1 MTRKMQIKNEIWS
14 AITHGIGIILSILGM
29 ILLILKGIDT
39 NSITLFSYI
48 VYTCSLVLLYLFST
62 LFHCLYFTKAKR
74 VFQIFDHCSIFLL
87 IAGTYT
93 PYCMLAIKG
102 VKGLILMIMIWLMS
116 ILGILY
122 HILASKKK
130 QVFETIIFVVM
141 GWLCILGAK
150 ELFLSLGK
158 IGLGLLVAG
167 GIIFTLGALVY
178 SIPKIKYA
186 HVFWHIF
193 VMLGSILMFISIYCY
208 I

>member
-102 VKGLILMIMIWLMS
+102 VKGLILMIMI
-116 ILGILY
+116 
-122 HILASKKK
+122 
-130 QVFETIIFVVM
+130 
-141 GWLCILGAK
+141 
-150 ELFLSLGK
+150 
-158 IGLGLLVAG
+158 
-167 GIIFTLGALVY
+167 
-178 SIPKIKYA
+178 
-186 HVFWHIF
+186 
-193 VMLGSILMFISIYCY
+193 
-208 I
+208 